1 MNAPARLTN
10 PLAAASIV
18 RVSDPTE
25 ASSDEIDVNQL
36 AHEVR
41 NLRKLVI
48 AMLTMVL
55 VGLTTL
61 SPLHAFF
68 SISRYG
74 AIFDEMLA
82 ARSLPRT
89 TQLTL
94 SLGSS
99 FPVPLI
105 LALSPI
111 SCMVWLW
118 LERKRPATAVFP
130 MLCLCVLLM
139 IFLVW
144 THLTLATPMQQI
156 ISGQGAY

>member
-1 MNAPARLTN
+1 MTN

-25 ASSDEIDVNQL
+25 ASSDQIDVNQL
-36 AHEVR
+36 AHEVQ

-61 SPLHAFF
+61 SLHAFF

-74 AIFDEMLA
+74 AIFEEMLA
-82 ARSLPRT
+82 ARPLPKS

-99 FPVPLI
+99 FPVLLI

-118 LERKRPATAVFP
+118 LERKRPATAVFA